1 MLSDIEI
8 TYFRS
13 RIDDVLQSGR
23 PTDWQRSFLVD
34 MRGKIERYGTRTR
47 LSEKQLATLKRLT
60 AVKGDADLRLITNT
74 EYVQPQQPQ
83 RLTWQKPRRRRPLRY
98 REIKFTVFAVMMIV
112 CGVGYAVTEGLR
124 IFGLGNFE
132 TASAASSQFQN
143 SDFSVTDGDTIRMRD
158 GTPVRLVGY
167 NTPEKFEPRCSR
179 EAALGN
185 QASERLRQLVAAGK
199 STVTRIACSCKPGT
213 EGTSKCNYGRSC
225 GYLRVDGRDV
235 GQTLISEGL
244 AVPFI
249 CGATGCP
256 PTPRPWCG

>member
-1 MLSDIEI
+1 
-8 TYFRS
+8 
-13 RIDDVLQSGR
+13 
-23 PTDWQRSFLVD
+23 

-47 LSEKQLATLKRLT
+47 LSEKQLSTLKKLT
-60 AVKGDADLRLITNT
+60 KISGDADLRLITNT
-74 EYVQPQQPQ
+74 EYRQPQPQ
-83 RLTWQKPRRRRPLRY
+83 RRSWQKPRRRLRY
-98 REIKFTVFAVMMIV
+98 REIKFAIFAAMMVV

-124 IFGLGNFE
+124 AVGLGSFE
-132 TASAASSQFQN
+132 TAAASSHFQ
-143 SDFSVTDGDTIRMRD
+143 SQAFSITDGDTIRMSD

-167 NTPEKFEPRCSR
+167 NTPEKFEPQCER
-179 EAALGN
+179 EKALGN
-185 QASERLRQLVAAGK
+185 RASERLRELVSTGK
-199 STVTRIACSCKPGT
+199 STVTRVACSCKPGT

-256 PTPRPWCG
+256 PTPKPWCG

>member
-13 RIDDVLQSGR
+13 RIDDVLRAGR
-23 PTDWQRSFLVD
+23 TTEWQRSFLVD
-34 MRGKIERYGTRTR
+34 MREKIARYGTRTR
-47 LSEKQLATLKRLT
+47 LSHKQLATLKRLT
-60 AVKGDADLRLITNT
+60 AVKGEADLRLITNT
-74 EYVQPQQPQ
+74 EYRQPQQPQ
-83 RLTWQKPRRRRPLRY
+83 RRSWQKPRRQFHLRY
-98 REIKFTVFAVMMIV
+98 REIKFAVFALMIIV

-124 IFGLGNFE
+124 AVGLGSFE
-132 TASAASSQFQN
+132 TAAASSQLQ
-143 SDFSVTDGDTIRMRD
+143 SQTFSITDGDTIRMSD

-167 NTPEKFEPRCSR
+167 NTPEKFEPQCSH

-185 QASERLRQLVAAGK
+185 RASQRLKELVSTGK
-199 STVTRIACSCKPGT
+199 STVTRVACSCKPGT

-225 GYLRVDGRDV
+225 GYLHVDGRDV
-235 GQTLISEGL
+235 GQILISEGL